1 MDRCSPSARA
11 SSMDCMGTMTSPAR
25 WRRDPRDDVISRV
38 RHGQQQYT
46 STTTAPIK
54 TRTAP
59 MTTPVIRDKN
69 WYRDGPHMVA
79 KIFMIGIKYA
89 CNKNI
94 NENLIWMQSQ
104 FQRTLNMLAISNSK
118 RTLYACNLFQK
129 GPNMLAMSKIDP
141 EWRNYDSDNSLENK
155 ILMIASI
162 FGPHWKRLKAYIVR
176 FKFEIARILSFLS
189 NWDWKHIKSPFLSWL
204 QVYYVPVIIIIA
216 TICGP
221 TLYLKKCFQLRVS
234 NTVKSLFAI

>member
-129 GPNMLAMSKIDP
+129 GPNMLAIIK
-141 EWRNYDSDNSLENK
+141 NYFREIRLEIMVTWLRYNFWHCKHIWSL
-155 ILMIASI
+155 LQAIAI
-162 FGPHWKRLKAYIVR
+162 
-176 FKFEIARILSFLS
+176 
-189 NWDWKHIKSPFLSWL
+189 IKSPF
-204 QVYYVPVIIIIA
+204 
-216 TICGP
+216 
-221 TLYLKKCFQLRVS
+221 
-234 NTVKSLFAI
+234 